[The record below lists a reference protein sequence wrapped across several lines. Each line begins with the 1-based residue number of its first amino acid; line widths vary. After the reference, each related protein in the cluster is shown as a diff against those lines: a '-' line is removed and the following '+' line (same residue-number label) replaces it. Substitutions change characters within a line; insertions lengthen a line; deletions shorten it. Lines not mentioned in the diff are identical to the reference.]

1 MEDEEGI
8 ASLVRAYL
16 ERDGFQ
22 VVWETRGLDGLQAL
36 LLAEA
41 ADRSRQLQG
50 RVSLSD

>member
-22 VVWETRGLDGLQAL
+22 VVWETRGLDGLQVDGAGHRAEVHDARERV
-36 LLAEA
+36 LAK
-41 ADRSRQLQG
+41 
-50 RVSLSD
+50 